1 MKIQGQ
7 HGRTL
12 IELMVVITISLI
24 ITATVAVIFLSVN
37 RTSRYSGELSGI
49 DDSGRVAM
57 YFIGNA
63 IRQAGYAE
71 IISRDVTIGAIGQ
84 NSRANTLLA
93 NSLHLAGCRDRSFE
107 AGELGQAE
115 PVCPATA
122 GTAFDA
128 LMVSYQGDNVV
139 APVQT
144 EPTDCLG
151 NAAVDRALP
160 TTHKGMD
167 VVPGGERPM
176 IQNFYFVDTAN
187 GVNTLMCRAG
197 NAAAQAL
204 IPNIAQFR
212 VYYGFD
218 NARFNAG
225 ANPPVAITPSGDEQF
240 TPAAAQSY
248 VDADFLNSQTNR
260 IDAWDHVVSVY
271 VCIVIRST
279 PGSRGL
285 TTGTSTQ
292 FAGCPAEAN
301 VVGAALPL
309 LNNPDGGVYRT
320 YTQIFTVRSRATPN
334 PRSFA
339 PV

>member
-12 IELMVVITISLI
+12 IELMVVITISLM

-93 NSLHLAGCRDRSFE
+93 NSLHLAGCTASSGITQTGAD
-107 AGELGQAE
+107 A
-115 PVCPATA
+115 PACIVGA
-122 GTAFDA
+122 VEFDA
-128 LMVSYQGDNVV
+128 LMVSYQGANVV

-151 NAAVDRALP
+151 NNPVARDLP
-160 TTHKGMD
+160 SGHVGRNVTLN
-167 VVPGGERPM
+167 RPM
-176 IQNFYFVDTAN
+176 IQNFYFVEN
-187 GVNTLMCRAG
+187 NNLMCRAG
-197 NAAAQAL
+197 NAPAQAL

-225 ANPPVAITPSGDEQF
+225 ANPPVATTPSGDEQF
-240 TPAAAQSY
+240 IPAAAQSY
-248 VDADFLNSQTNR
+248 VDADFLNDQTNR

-309 LNNPDGGVYRT
+309 LDNLDGGVYRT

>member
-12 IELMVVITISLI
+12 IELMVVITISLM

-93 NSLHLAGCRDRSFE
+93 NSLHLAGCRNHSFE
-107 AGELGQAE
+107 AGELGKAE

-122 GTAFDA
+122 GTAFDS

-151 NAAVDRALP
+151 NNPVTRDLP
-160 TTHKGMD
+160 SGHVGRNVTLN
-167 VVPGGERPM
+167 RPM

-225 ANPPVAITPSGDEQF
+225 ANPPVATTPSGDEQF

-292 FAGCPAEAN
+292 FARCPDAGAE
-301 VVGAALPL
+301 VTGALIL
-309 LNNPDGGVYRT
+309 VNNPDGGVYRT
-320 YTQIFTVRSRATPN
+320 YTQVFTVRSRATPN

>member
-93 NSLHLAGCRDRSFE
+93 NSLHLAGCRNRSFE
-107 AGELGQAE
+107 ASQLGQAA

-122 GTAFDA
+122 GTAFDS

-151 NAAVDRALP
+151 NNPVVRDLP
-160 TTHKGMD
+160 SGHVGRNVTLN
-167 VVPGGERPM
+167 RPM
-176 IQNFYFVDTAN
+176 IQNFYFVET
-187 GVNTLMCRAG
+187 GVDGVSTLMCRAG

-218 NARFNAG
+218 DARFNAA

-240 TPAAAQSY
+240 IPTAVQSY
-248 VDADFLNSQTNR
+248 VDADFLDSQTNR

-279 PGSRGL
+279 PGTGGL
-285 TTGTSTQ
+285 TTGASAQ
-292 FAGCPAEAN
+292 FSGCPANAAG
-301 VVGAALPL
+301 VTAALPL
-309 LNNPDGGVYRT
+309 VTNPDGGVYRT